1 MADKSKSNDT
11 LLPDVLNRLETSITE
26 IELLTSEIK
35 ESIKHHHV
43 SSRIWSIERSPRS
56 KQIDRLS
63 VNEVPCSDF
72 QRGLSAYDLIYSID
86 SIIVKKKREVIN
98 DFSDGSV
105 ANVPFRMVGIV
116 VVSSAV
122 KSDLMEK
129 CVDLNDQKAKLKAY
143 MISNVPSAHK
153 RQQYYRTVRPG
164 LLVQSLYRHLNV
176 APDNLSSVS
185 YRWEDKA
192 TAPTVLQ
199 GEEVEK
205 LITDSAKTKNTDE
218 IGMDAERLVALDTQ
232 KLPKLSVG
240 REFVRVESIKAHPI
254 QTIRYVGDGSDGTK
268 PYFASANGRRRKQS
282 RATSPLIVFSDQE
295 FKHGVLSDYVVKT
308 TKPVP
313 STYVPVIPQLRIY
326 HREIVPSK

>member
-11 LLPDVLNRLETSITE
+11 LLPDVLKRLEAGISE

-105 ANVPFRMVGIV
+105 ANVPFRMVGVV
-116 VVSSAV
+116 VVSTAV
-122 KSDLMEK
+122 KYDLIKK
-129 CVDLNDQKAKLKAY
+129 CESLNGKKTELKDY
-143 MISNVPSAHK
+143 MISSVPSAHK
-153 RQQYYRTVRPG
+153 RQQYYRSVRPG
-164 LLVQSLYRHLNV
+164 LLVQTLYRYINV
-176 APDNLSSVS
+176 APDNLSSVT

-192 TAPTVLQ
+192 TGPTV
-199 GEEVEK
+199 VKDDDIEK
-205 LITDSAKTKNTDE
+205 LILDSAKTKNPDE
-218 IGMDAERLVALDTQ
+218 IGIDTDRLVALDNQ
-232 KLPKLSVG
+232 KLPKLSAG

-308 TKPVP
+308 TKPIP